1 MSIEFESFCKRFEI
15 FFNVSGLIKSHPDR
29 NIAPGKGAIGRR
41 SIAISFP
48 IGFLASI
55 FKKTTKSDFYEK
67 DASCL
72 KIYIPFPSLFIF

>member
-15 FFNVSGLIKSHPDR
+15 FFNVSGLVKSHPDR

-41 SIAISFP
+41 SIPISFP

-55 FKKTTKSDFYEK
+55 FKKQQKV
-67 DASCL
+67 
-72 KIYIPFPSLFIF
+72 IFMKKMLLV